1 MVLGLI
7 VNIFFLLI
15 VVVENL
21 EFLGIDNLLL
31 GDVIIYLLNNLLFFG
46 FNVSEKIKRDI
57 WVDNYVDLIYLLLNF
72 ND

>member
-31 GDVIIYLLNNLLFFG
+31 GDVIIYLLNNFLFFG
-46 FNVSEKIKRDI
+46 FNVSEKI
-57 WVDNYVDLIYLLLNF
+57 
-72 ND
+72 

>member
-31 GDVIIYLLNNLLFFG
+31 GDLIIYLLNNFLFFG
-46 FNVSEKIKRDI
+46 FNVSEKVRRDI